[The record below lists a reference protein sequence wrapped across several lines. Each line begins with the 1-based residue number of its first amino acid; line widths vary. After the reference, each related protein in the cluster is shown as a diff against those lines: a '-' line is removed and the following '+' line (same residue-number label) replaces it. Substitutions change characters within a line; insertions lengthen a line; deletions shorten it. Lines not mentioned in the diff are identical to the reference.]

1 MKEKDKQT
9 VETIIYYCD
18 RLNDHITACDDI
30 EPPRPVEGGDSQTKK
45 YIVYYFGNFT
55 AP

>member
-1 MKEKDKQT
+1 MGLCQWKIRRQH
-9 VETIIYYCD
+9 
-18 RLNDHITACDDI
+18 NNI

>member
-1 MKEKDKQT
+1 MNYHVEKIVKH
-9 VETIIYYCD
+9 VS
-18 RLNDHITACDDI
+18 LI